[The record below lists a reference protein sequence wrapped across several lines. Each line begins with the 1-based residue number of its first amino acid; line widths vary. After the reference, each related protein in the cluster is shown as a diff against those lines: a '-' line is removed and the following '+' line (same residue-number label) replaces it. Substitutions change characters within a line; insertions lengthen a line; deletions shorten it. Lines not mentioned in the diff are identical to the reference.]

1 MSRAGEHLDERMIM
15 GAADRRGLTDGW
27 PAEKRAHLLRCD
39 RCRSL
44 LDQHDGLISALAG
57 DWGERAIAA
66 QAPYRPPMP
75 RRKLLLAGAAAVA
88 LAVVATGT
96 WAWLP
101 GQVGSQPTSQPN
113 PSFAVYPVNPDGTS
127 VDSDRCVSP
136 TDTYGRGQVDW
147 GEDFL
152 SGGRFYINFTGQAN
166 AHVTA
171 IRALVRSDCAVY
183 VRIVPVSS
191 AVGRALQ
198 SQISDAMG
206 SLNAAG
212 VPVWGVVFDPV
223 VDKVVVSV
231 YPMTSEARGVLEGRY
246 PAEML
251 EIVEA
256 VPPVPVRS

>member
-1 MSRAGEHLDERMIM
+1 
-15 GAADRRGLTDGW
+15 
-27 PAEKRAHLLRCD
+27 
-39 RCRSL
+39 
-44 LDQHDGLISALAG
+44 
-57 DWGERAIAA
+57 
-66 QAPYRPPMP
+66 
-75 RRKLLLAGAAAVA
+75 
-88 LAVVATGT
+88 
-96 WAWLP
+96 
-101 GQVGSQPTSQPN
+101 
-113 PSFAVYPVNPDGTS
+113 

-136 TDTYGRGQVDW
+136 TDTYGRDQADW

-191 AVGRALQ
+191 VVGRALQ
-198 SQISDAMG
+198 SQISDDMG
-206 SLNAAG
+206 SLNAAS
-212 VPVWGVVFDPV
+212 VPVWGVVFDPI
-223 VDKVVVSV
+223 VDKVLVSV
-231 YPMTSEARGVLEGRY
+231 YPLTSEARAVLEGRY